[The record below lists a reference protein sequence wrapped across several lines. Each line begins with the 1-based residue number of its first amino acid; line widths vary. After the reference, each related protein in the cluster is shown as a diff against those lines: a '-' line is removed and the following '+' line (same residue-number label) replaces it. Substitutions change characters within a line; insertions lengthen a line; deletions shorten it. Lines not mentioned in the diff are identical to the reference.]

1 MGNRKE
7 CNALKPIEDF
17 AVLDFSGF
25 SITDH
30 ADAKWQAWSRVYEY
44 EWVLKVLNQL
54 EDKSLNKKFP
64 TSIHNTSWGFEGCHV
79 DFKEELDSRGGTIL
93 HSDIR
98 ESVLDHTTVW
108 DLLTDPPS
116 DWWEGFD
123 FVINVSTME
132 EVNGSHVEILRRLF
146 SMVKPGGFLLCT
158 FDLPGLQ
165 LPAIESEVETV
176 YKTVKNPVKGSNS
189 ICPQPRFDYLTF
201 GRLVLQKVEE

>member
-25 SITDH
+25 STTDP
-30 ADAKWQAWSRVYEY
+30 ANAKWQAWSRVYEY
-44 EWVLKVLNQL
+44 EWVLKVIDEL
-54 EDKSLNKKFP
+54 EDKSVDKPYP

-79 DFKEELDSRGGTIL
+79 DFKEELDSLGGTIL

-98 ESVLDHTTVW
+98 ESMLDHTTVW

-116 DWWEGFD
+116 DWWEAFD

-132 EVNGSHVEILRRLF
+132 EVNGNHVEILRRLF

-165 LPAIESEVETV
+165 LPAIEAEIETN
-176 YKTVKNPVKGSNS
+176 YKIAKDPVKGSNS